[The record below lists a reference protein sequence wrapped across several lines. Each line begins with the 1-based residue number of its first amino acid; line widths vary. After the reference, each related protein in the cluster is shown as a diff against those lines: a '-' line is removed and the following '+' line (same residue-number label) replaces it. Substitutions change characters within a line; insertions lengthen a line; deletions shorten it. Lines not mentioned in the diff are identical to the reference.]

1 MRIPCDPRKIEDLM
15 KFYSQIRHLWEEGK
29 LEGKMDS
36 MISKKA
42 QELGFSRS
50 TAWNKI
56 KQEYRRNRVY
66 GSKHDMRRKNK

>member
-1 MRIPCDPRKIEDLM
+1 MDSKRLIKMRTRYDPRKIEELM
-15 KFYSQIRHLWEEGK
+15 KFYSQIRQLWEEGK
-29 LEGKMDS
+29 LEGKIDT

-56 KQEYRRNRVY
+56 KQQYR
-66 GSKHDMRRKNK
+66 GDH